1 MKILQ
6 ICGSYSWGGLEMQ
19 TLIVSEALAKIGN
32 EVILICP
39 KNSQF
44 EKEKIKH
51 STQLYTI
58 NYKKNF
64 VYILHSF
71 IKAFKSLNPDIIHCQ
86 LSKDLHFIVPALKYL
101 RLTTPLVFTKRMTS
115 KISKKDIFH
124 KFIYNRIDRIFA
136 ISEYVKT
143 NMITTTPIKDKQ
155 IEVLYNG
162 VNLEHFNP
170 TLYNNNEERLKYFI
184 NPNIILIGMVGRIT
198 PLKGHHEFI
207 NAAITIKKILNN
219 NVKFILVG
227 NAGLPEQDYYNQ
239 VKDYALNK
247 LGEDNIIF
255 TGFTNDIPK
264 FLSMIDILIFPSYEE
279 SFGNVVIEAMAM
291 GVPVVASDSGAVPEI
306 IEHDVTGILV
316 KPKDSQVIAEGIIE
330 YLFKKNKTEMIC
342 KNAMKYVKENYDLN
356 LHIEKLQKSYKSLI
370 KNNIFGITN
379 C

>member
-19 TLIVSEALAKIGN
+19 TFIVSEALAKIGN

-39 KNSQF
+39 QNSQF

-71 IKAFKSLNPDIIHCQ
+71 IRAFKHLKPDIIHCQ

-115 KISKKDIFH
+115 KINKKDILH
-124 KFIYNRIDRIFA
+124 KLLYNRIDRIFA

-143 NMITTTPIKDKQ
+143 NMIATTPVKDKQ

-170 TLYNNNEERLKYFI
+170 TLYNNEERLKFSI
-184 NPNIILIGMVGRIT
+184 NPNIILIGMIGRIT
-198 PLKGHHEFI
+198 PLKGHYEFI

-227 NAGLPEQDYYNQ
+227 GAGFTEQDFYFQIKN
-239 VKDYALNK
+239 YAIKK
-247 LGEDNIIF
+247 LGENNIIL
-255 TGFTNDIPK
+255 TGFTNDIPR
-264 FLSMIDILIFPSYEE
+264 FLSIIDILIFPSYEE

-291 GVPVVASDSGAVPEI
+291 GVPVVASDSGALPEI
-306 IEHDVTGILV
+306 IQHDTTGILV
-316 KPKDSQVIAEGIIE
+316 KPKDSQSIAESIIE

-342 KNAMKYVKENYDLN
+342 KNAFEYVKENHDLN
-356 LHIEKLQKSYKSLI
+356 LHIEKLQKSYLSLI
-370 KNNIFGITN
+370 KKTSLK
-379 C
+379 